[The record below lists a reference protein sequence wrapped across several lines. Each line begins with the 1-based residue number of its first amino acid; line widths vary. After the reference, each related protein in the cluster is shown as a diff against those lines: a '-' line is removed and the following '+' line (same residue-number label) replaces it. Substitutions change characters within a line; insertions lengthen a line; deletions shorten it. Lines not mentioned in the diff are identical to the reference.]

1 MIFIFSEL
9 HSMIFAIWHSEG
21 GVFLQMTHFLFAIGG
36 ILSPLV
42 SKPFMIRTI
51 LTLDENVTTLP
62 SSGLNNTTSQYAYGC
77 NKLTDTKTNGENF
90 STTAECA
97 SGDTVLKETNIQ
109 TAFLIGA
116 VLAVSAALPFFV
128 FYIKGRNKQQE
139 RNTEHGENESSS
151 KLPGKIQ
158 IFVVILLCVVSAV
171 ATALVDMF
179 PSYIAT
185 FGLLQL
191 GWSQDFGSSMTS
203 LFFAMYA
210 VGNLLGVFI
219 LKCITSQ
226 SFIYI
231 AYFTSIGSIF
241 LFLVSVLWTITAL
254 QTIVIA
260 AIGMTVSAILP
271 TLFTWTQE
279 AVTPISGK
287 IASAFLFA
295 GSAGGM
301 ANPVLLG
308 FLMESVSPMWF
319 LYLSLAEILFCF
331 VLFTA
336 AVAVVKTFLRR
347 QRRATLYEIQIRKSN
362 SVVGFTS
369 ENKKRR
375 YDSEYYSKRTLAYI

>member
-1 MIFIFSEL
+1 
-9 HSMIFAIWHSEG
+9 MIFAIWHSEG

-62 SSGLNNTTSQYAYGC
+62 SSGLNNTTSQCAYGC
-77 NKLTDTKTNGENF
+77 NQLTDTKINEENF
-90 STTAECA
+90 STSAECA
-97 SGDTVLKETNIQ
+97 SGVIVLKETNIQ

-128 FYIKGRNKQQE
+128 FYIKGRNKQRE

-158 IFVVILLCVVSAV
+158 LFVVILLCVVSAV

-308 FLMESVSPMWF
+308 FLMESISPMWF
-319 LYLSLAEILFCF
+319 LYLSLAEVLFCF

-336 AVAVVKTFLRR
+336 AVTVVKTFLRR

>member
-1 MIFIFSEL
+1 
-9 HSMIFAIWHSEG
+9 
-21 GVFLQMTHFLFAIGG
+21 MTHFLFAVGG

-51 LTLDENVTTLP
+51 QALEENVTTLP
-62 SSGLNNTTSQYAYGC
+62 SSGFNNTTSQYAYGC
-77 NKLTDTKTNGENF
+77 NQFDTETKDENF
-90 STTAECA
+90 STAECS
-97 SGDTVLKETNIQ
+97 SGATVSKETNIQ
-109 TAFLIGA
+109 IAFLIGA
-116 VLAVSAALPFFV
+116 VLAFSAALPFLV
-128 FYIKGRNKQQE
+128 FYIKGRNNQQE
-139 RNTEHGENESSS
+139 RNTEHGENESLN
-151 KLPGKIQ
+151 KLPGKVQ
-158 IFVVILLCVVSAV
+158 LLVVILLCVVSAV
-171 ATALVDMF
+171 GTALVDMF
-179 PSYIAT
+179 PSYLAT

-191 GWSQDFGSSMTS
+191 RWSQDFGSSMTS

-219 LKCITSQ
+219 LKCINSR

-231 AYFTSIGSIF
+231 AYITSIGSIF
-241 LFLVSVLWTITAL
+241 LFLVSVLWALTAL

-308 FLMESVSPMWF
+308 FLMESISPMWF

-336 AVAVVKTFLRR
+336 AVIVVKTFLRR

-369 ENKKRR
+369 EDKKRFEP
-375 YDSEYYSKRTLAYI
+375 EYQSKRTLAYI